1 MHSKE
6 IQYEIVKHLGTIST
20 NGNYTKEANII
31 KWGENEPVYDI
42 RVFKTDKNGIKQP
55 LKGISMTKDNMI
67 VLKDLLMKIDF
78 EV

>member
-1 MHSKE
+1 MKTKE
-6 IQYEIVKHLGTIST
+6 IKYDIIEHLGKISEQ
-20 NGNYTKEANII
+20 GNYTKEVNVIA
-31 KWGENEPVYDI
+31 WGENEPVYDI

-67 VLKDLLMKIDF
+67 ALKELLMRIDF